1 MFHVCNISKEE
12 TGDRDTGFCFK
23 SGVPILCNCLLS
35 GCHSVGS
42 PIIERRRPSFLQL
55 WFKNKVISLTT

>member
-23 SGVPILCNCLLS
+23 SGVPVLCNCLLS

-42 PIIERRRPSFLQL
+42 PIIERRRPCFLQL

>member
-12 TGDRDTGFCFK
+12 TGDRDTGFCFN
-23 SGVPILCNCLLS
+23 SGVPVLCNCLLS

-42 PIIERRRPSFLQL
+42 PIIERRRPIF
-55 WFKNKVISLTT
+55 FATMV